1 MNIKKDKD
9 RYLVEG
15 TKAGTFYSVDLYNNT
30 CTCPHY
36 VHRMKHI
43 GKDCKHLKAVKESVS
58 NSTPDEYDEI
68 VNLVKNNVF
77 VDTIEL
83 FDKFGEDRIND
94 LIKNGELIEEHG
106 KIRLL

>member
-1 MNIKKDKD
+1 MNIKRDNE

-15 TKAGTFYSVDLYNNT
+15 TKPGTFYSVDLYNNT

-36 VHRMKHI
+36 VHRMKRI
-43 GKDCKHLKAVKESVS
+43 KGDCKHLKAVKESVS
-58 NSTPDEYDEI
+58 SSTPDEYDEI
-68 VNLVKNNVF
+68 VKLIKENVF
-77 VDTIEL
+77 VDSIEL
-83 FDKFGEDRIND
+83 IDKFGEERINE